1 MDARS
6 NILMHSFR
14 PLKVI
19 ACNITLVAFLFNIIS
34 IDMTQLRSAEARAGE
49 PSPELTSVS
58 SVKDGSPGIIKEFNI
73 DTFALPEYLG
83 QVKDKSKGSSDTIV
97 LHVQD
102 AHCNYAAQH
111 AIVKLMEHLNRSY
124 GVSVINLEGG
134 VGSYDFS
141 IFTRIPDKNIREKV
155 ADDFVREGLV
165 SGAEYFAINNPQKTV
180 LWGVE
185 DTQLYV
191 ENLNIYRDSLKHKE
205 EIDGYLNALS
215 HILNNLKI
223 HIYTDDLLELDTK
236 YTQYKAGNIEFKD
249 YLTYLIQKA
258 KKKGLD
264 IKSYTN
270 IYLLNQSLEQEE
282 KINFNRANEERDRL
296 IDILQKGLS
305 KIETEELVL
314 NTLEF
319 KTEKLSQDDF
329 YRYLI
334 KKANEL
340 NLKMD
345 DYPALQKY
353 IVYVSLYNAVDKTKI
368 MTEMEDLEGVIKG
381 LFYEN
386 ETQRELNLLS
396 KNLALTKNIFSISL
410 TKEDYKYYKD
420 NEASFGVKRFTSFIE
435 KHAALYKIT
444 ATLGNT
450 IDRLDQYRENIS
462 RFYECSLKRDQA
474 FIKNMKYPSS
484 GRKIV
489 AMVTGGFH
497 TDNLCKL
504 FKDNNISYVSIM
516 PNFRNKDEFE
526 CQYFQLLAGEMNSME
541 KKLYSAIST
550 TSVAASSIQIASML
564 SDAIAPEVWGKAN
577 VDAFRAAVLVDEQ
590 IAKGRKIVDI
600 VRSGDN
606 IIFKMA
612 DGTEESMPLRVLLD
626 AVHQRDIDSQMEK
639 LSENAFE
646 NIADINSI
654 LDDPINGLKIFLKAI
669 GAGQDVLDKVD
680 RLRGEKDGK
689 GLVRLVNGIEFR
701 AHAGGMGIRINSTLK
716 EDYIALR
723 AAILHEIIAGLYGD
737 HFLAQRV
744 EQAYITGYRDR
755 MILSGSRAM
764 SKAIWEMT
772 PAERLGVDRDLALG
786 VEGVPGGGMEEIVKR
801 VEPVAI
807 TQPGEA
813 SPANKTPERV
823 LADSIM
829 EFLNNLRG
837 LDGAPRVFFVPVDPD
852 INIASHSIARS
863 DIKEAIRKDGINNV
877 IVIFYDGT
885 ENGLRETYDKLAA
898 DKKSALNM
906 PGALALAYCDSNQI
920 GVDVFQKHNSENNA
934 FKWVYEDAPNGVAD
948 TDMFMHVVL
957 GLAIL
962 DCVKNAT
969 DTVHRDRLLELIGK
983 MVDNS
988 EEDMKLLKADF
999 ENIFRPGFILRIK
1012 KIDINKELHDRK
1024 LSLEQVLIAV

>member
-1 MDARS
+1 MRK
-6 NILMHSFR
+6 FR

-19 ACNITLVAFLFNIIS
+19 ACNITLVAFMFNIIS
-34 IDMTQLRSAEARAGE
+34 LDLAQFCSAEARAGE
-49 PSPELTSVS
+49 PSPELTSVGP
-58 SVKDGSPGIIKEFNI
+58 VKDGGPGIIKEFNI
-73 DTFALPEYLG
+73 DTFALPEHLG
-83 QVKDKSKGSSDTIV
+83 QVKDKSKGSADTIV
-97 LHVQD
+97 LHIQD

-141 IFTRIPDKNIREKV
+141 IFTRIPDKSIREKV

-165 SGAEYFAINNPQKTV
+165 SGAEYYAINNPQKTV

-185 DTQLYV
+185 DTQLYL

-205 EIDGYLNALS
+205 EVDGYLNSLS
-215 HILNNLKI
+215 HIINNLKG
-223 HIYTDDLLELDTK
+223 HIFSDDLLEVDTK

-258 KKKGLD
+258 KKKGID

-282 KINFNRANEERDRL
+282 KIDFRRANDERDRL
-296 IDILQKGLS
+296 IDRLQKGLS

-314 NTLEF
+314 NTLEY

-340 NLKMD
+340 NMKME

-368 MTEMEDLEGVIKG
+368 MTEMDDLEGVIKG

-386 ETQRELNLLS
+386 DTQKELNLLS

-420 NEASFGVKRFTSFIE
+420 NEESFGAKRFTAFIE
-435 KHAALYKIT
+435 KHAPLYKIT
-444 ATLGNT
+444 ATLEST

-462 RFYECSLKRDQA
+462 QFYECSLKRDQA
-474 FIKNMKYPSS
+474 FIKNIKYPAS

-516 PNFRNKDEFE
+516 PNFRNRDEFE

-550 TSVAASSIQIASML
+550 TAVAASSTIQIASML

-577 VDAFRAAVLVDEQ
+577 IDAFRAAVLVDEQ
-590 IAKGRKIVDI
+590 IAKGRRIVDI
-600 VRSGDN
+600 VRSGDD
-606 IIFKMA
+606 IVFKMA
-612 DGTEESMPLRVLLD
+612 DASDERMPLRSLLD
-626 AVHQRDIDSQMEK
+626 AVHQSDLDVQMER
-639 LSENAFE
+639 LPETAFE
-646 NIADINSI
+646 DISDI
-654 LDDPINGLKIFLKAI
+654 GTIIDDPVSGLKGFLTDI
-669 GAGQDVLDKVD
+669 GAEQGVLDTVD
-680 RLRGEKDGK
+680 SLKGEKDGRALARFVT
-689 GLVRLVNGIEFR
+689 GVDFR
-701 AHAGGMGIRINSTLK
+701 AHAGGMGIRLNSSLK
-716 EDYIALR
+716 GNHIALS
-723 AAILHEIIAGLYGD
+723 AAILHEIIAGYYGD
-737 HFLAQRV
+737 HFLAQRI
-744 EQAYITGYRDR
+744 EQLYISGFRDR
-755 MILSGSRAM
+755 MILAGIRSM
-764 SKAIWEMT
+764 PKPVWDMT
-772 PAERLGVDRDLALG
+772 REERLGVDRDFAMEA
-786 VEGVPGGGMEEIVKR
+786 EGVPGAGREEAIGRVAPEAVPPIEQAAAEIRTPKR
-801 VEPVAI
+801 E
-807 TQPGEA
+807 
-813 SPANKTPERV
+813 
-823 LADSIM
+823 LADSIR
-829 EFLNNLRG
+829 EFINNLRG
-837 LDGAPRVFFVPVDPD
+837 LDGSPRIFFVPVKSD
-852 INIASHSIARS
+852 NIAPHSIARS
-863 DIKEAIRKDGINNV
+863 DIREAIRKDGITNV
-877 IVIFYDGT
+877 SVVFYDGT
-885 ENGLRETYDKLAA
+885 EKGLMDAYEKMAA
-898 DKKSALNM
+898 DKKSALNI
-906 PGALALAYCDSNQI
+906 PGALALAYCDTNQI
-920 GVDVFQKHNSENNA
+920 GVDVFQKHNSENAA
-934 FKWVYEDAPNGVAD
+934 FKWVYEDVSTGVAD
-948 TDMFMHVVL
+948 TDIFMHVVL

-962 DCVKNAT
+962 DCVKNAA
-969 DTVHRDRLLELIGK
+969 DLDHQGRLLDLIGK

-988 EEDMKLLKADF
+988 EEDLKLLKADF
-999 ENIFRPGFILRIK
+999 ENIFRPGFILKIK